1 MVAAFY
7 SQSFSGLTTN
17 LFVVMVGKQLIVNS
31 KEFLQEKWNVS
42 KKIKKVEDLFREP
55 IAQADLVGD
64 EVEKADLM
72 MHCEIEKQL
81 MMKPAA
87 NTLVFYYNEG
97 CM

>member
-1 MVAAFY
+1 
-7 SQSFSGLTTN
+7 
-17 LFVVMVGKQLIVNS
+17 MVGKQLIVNS